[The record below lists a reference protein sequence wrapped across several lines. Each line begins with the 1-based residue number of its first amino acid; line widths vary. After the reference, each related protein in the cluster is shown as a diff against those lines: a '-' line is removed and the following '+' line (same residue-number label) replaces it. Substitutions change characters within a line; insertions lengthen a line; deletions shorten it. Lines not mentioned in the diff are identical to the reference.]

1 MANQN
6 NIGASVGRAAL
17 LRRRLADQQVSP
29 TGLVYVSML
38 IETAIVYLG

>member
-17 LRRRLADQQVSP
+17 LRRRLADQQVSL
-29 TGLVYVSML
+29 TGLVFLSVD
-38 IETAIVYLG
+38 